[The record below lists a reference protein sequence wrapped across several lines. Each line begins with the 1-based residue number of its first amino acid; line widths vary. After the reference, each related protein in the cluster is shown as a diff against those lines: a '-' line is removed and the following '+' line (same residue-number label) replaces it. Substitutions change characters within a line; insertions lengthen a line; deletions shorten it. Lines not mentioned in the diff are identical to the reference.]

1 MHRILILDS
10 DQPLRD
16 QLTVALSRTANT
28 EVVVASDATELML
41 NVKYGRC
48 AAVFA
53 DADLLDG
60 DPSPVVEAVRSAV
73 VRPMLIVASNE
84 RAEDLDPDLV
94 TLVVRKPYDV
104 QTVTGI
110 LLSAVLD
117 VPPAVAHDGDSP
129 AAN

>member
-10 DQPLRD
+10 DQPLRE
-16 QLTVALSRTANT
+16 QLTVALSRAANT
-28 EVVVASDATELML
+28 EVVVASDETELML
-41 NVKYGRC
+41 NVKYGRY

-60 DPSPVVEAVRSAV
+60 DPSSVVEAVRSAV

-110 LLSAVLD
+110 LLSAVID
-117 VPPAVAHDGDSP
+117 APPAAAHDGDSP

>member
-1 MHRILILDS
+1 MHRILIFDS
-10 DQPLRD
+10 DQPLRE
-16 QLTVALSRTANT
+16 QLTVALRRTANT
-28 EVVVASDATELML
+28 EVVVASDAAELML

-60 DPSPVVEAVRSAV
+60 DASPVLEAVRSAV

-110 LLSAVLD
+110 LLSAVID
-117 VPPAVAHDGDSP
+117 VPPAGAHDADSP